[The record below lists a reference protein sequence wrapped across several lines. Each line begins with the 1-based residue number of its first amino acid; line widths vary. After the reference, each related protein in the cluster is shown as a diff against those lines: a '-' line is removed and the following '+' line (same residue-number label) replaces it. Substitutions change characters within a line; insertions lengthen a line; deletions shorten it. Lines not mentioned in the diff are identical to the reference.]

1 MVLKDTKNSL
11 DNIFRTSKWVLS
23 LIFQVRPKLLITTLI
38 FEIFISVLPFARNRL
53 FSNVIDQS
61 ITSIK
66 LNNNTWLL
74 PLILFI
80 GVSLIVSLVFYLQNY
95 FSQILNEYIFND
107 LRIIYVNKISSLDFQ
122 HFENRDTANLISK
135 TNDEYRWRTQQVIR
149 DINNLLSN
157 AISLITVGIIIIPHY
172 WYLGVLLVISQ
183 IPNVRLQYQLVKKD
197 WEFFN
202 SQSESMRQGWDLEWQ
217 LTNKNYLAEIKLNHS
232 KNFLFN
238 KVSTIW
244 RSFNEGTINIRR
256 RAVGRQF
263 LNVFLSGSAIAICL
277 FVLVN
282 DVRQGLLT
290 IGLFTFYFGSIQQV
304 NDIFT
309 GFVNSFIS
317 ISQQDLYIANFKKI
331 MELTNPISS
340 GNFIPE
346 KFSPPF
352 IEFKNVSFKYPNT
365 DNYIFKNFNLTINPG
380 EEIAIVGANGAGK
393 TTLIKLLLRYYDPET
408 GEILINGLD
417 IKDYR
422 LADWYKYLSFLAQE
436 FNIYQNLSLK
446 ENILISRPQIIS
458 DKRIIS
464 SLKKADA
471 YSYTKKYKNGL
482 DTMMSQRYGGEEPSW
497 GQWQKIVIARVFYRR
512 APIMILD
519 EPTSSID
526 AISEAK
532 IFNNIYQ
539 KNNHKT
545 LIIVSHRFSTVR
557 NAQRIIVLDKGQI
570 IEQGTH
576 QELLKLKGLYAKSF
590 NLQAK
595 GYQEV

>member
-1 MVLKDTKNSL
+1 MALKDTKNSFQ
-11 DNIFRTSKWVLS
+11 NIFRTSKWVLS
-23 LIFQVRPKLLITTLI
+23 LIYQVRPKLLITTLI
-38 FEIFISVLPFARNRL
+38 FEIFISVLPFVRNRL

-61 ITSIK
+61 IASIK
-66 LNNNTWLL
+66 FNNNTWLL
-74 PLILFI
+74 PFSLFI
-80 GVSLIVSLVFYLQNY
+80 GVSLIVAGVFYLQNY
-95 FSQILNEYIFND
+95 FAQMLNDYIFND
-107 LRIIYVNKISSLDFQ
+107 LRITYINKISSLDFQ

-157 AISLITVGIIIIPHY
+157 AISLITVGIIIIPNY
-172 WYLGVLLVISQ
+172 WYLGVLLIVCQ

-197 WEFFN
+197 WEFYN
-202 SQSESMRQGWDLEWQ
+202 SQSESIRQGWDIEWQ
-217 LTNKNYLAEIKLNHS
+217 LTNKNYLAEVNLNRS

-238 KVSTIW
+238 KASTIW
-244 RSFNEGTINIRR
+244 HSFTEGTLNIRR
-256 RAVGRQF
+256 RAVSRQL
-263 LNVFLSGSAIAICL
+263 LNVFLSSIAIAICL
-277 FVLVN
+277 FVLIN
-282 DVRQGLLT
+282 NVRQGLLT
-290 IGLFTFYFGSIQQV
+290 IGLFTFYFSSIQQV

-346 KFSPPF
+346 KFSPPL
-352 IEFKNVSFKYPNT
+352 IEFKNISFKYPDT
-365 DNYIFKNFNLTINPG
+365 DNYIFKNFNLTIKPG
-380 EEIAIVGANGAGK
+380 EEVAIVGANGAGK
-393 TTLIKLLLRYYDPET
+393 TTLIKLLLRYYDPES
-408 GEILINGLD
+408 GEILVNNLN

-422 LADWYKYLSFLAQE
+422 LSDWYKYLSFLSQE
-436 FNIYQNLSLK
+436 FNTYYNLSLR
-446 ENILISRPQIIS
+446 ENILISRPQITS
-458 DKRIIS
+458 DKRVIS
-464 SLKKADA
+464 ALKKADA
-471 YSYTKKYKNGL
+471 YSYTKKYKQGL
-482 DTMMSQRYGGEEPSW
+482 DTMMSQKYGGEEPSW

-526 AISEAK
+526 AVSEAK
-532 IFNNIYQ
+532 IFNNIYR

-557 NAQRIIVLDKGQI
+557 NAERIIVLDKGQI
-570 IEQGTH
+570 MEQGTH
-576 QELLKLKGLYAKSF
+576 QELLKLNGLYAKSF